1 MPTKSM
7 LLIANPRSGQGKF
20 VDDFFGLVEFFVKQG
35 FEVTVYP
42 TTGPRHAH
50 QVTLERAGGFDYLVC
65 CGGDGTLNE
74 VISALMLLERRPLL
88 GHIPYGSSND
98 FAATHGLLADV
109 MKGAQLVAD
118 GKPTAIDIGAFQ
130 EDRFFCYVAAF
141 GLFSDVSYDTPQS
154 RKNVLGHLAYV
165 LQGVKKL
172 GSIRH
177 HSCRI
182 ELDGEVIEDD
192 FIFGMIANSRS
203 VGGFGLP
210 FEIDVCLDDGEF
222 ELVLLRR
229 IHTLEKLAG
238 VISTLLGGK
247 GPPDSSFVMRR
258 AKNVRIICDKAI
270 SWSIDGEYGGSHK
283 VTEITARQKA
293 IEIITPHDTAA
304 PAKKGRRTLRP
315 RTE

>member
-1 MPTKSM
+1 MSVKSM
-7 LLIANPRSGQGKF
+7 LLITNPTSGQGKF
-20 VDDFFGLVEFFVKQG
+20 VDDFFAVVQLFAKNG

-42 TTGPRHAH
+42 TSGPRHAY
-50 QVTLERAGGFDYLVC
+50 QITLDRAEDFDYLVC

-88 GHIPYGSSND
+88 GHIPSGSSND
-98 FAATHGLLADV
+98 FAATHGLLADFL
-109 MKGAQLVAD
+109 KGAQTVVD

-130 EDRFFCYVAAF
+130 DGFFCYVAAF

-154 RKNVLGHLAYV
+154 QKNMLGHLAYV

-172 GSIRH
+172 ASIRH
-177 HSCRI
+177 YRCRI
-182 ELDGEVIEDD
+182 ELDDEVIEGD

-210 FEIDVCLDDGEF
+210 FEVNVCLDDGVF

-229 IHTLEKLAG
+229 IHRLEKLAG
-238 VISTLLGGK
+238 VITTLLGGK
-247 GPPDSSFVMRR
+247 GPPDSSFVIRSARR
-258 AKNVRIICDKAI
+258 VRITCEDEL
-270 SWSIDGEYGGSHK
+270 SWSIDGEYGGDYK
-283 VTEITARQKA
+283 ITDIAVRHRA
-293 IEIITPHDTAA
+293 IEIIAPHIPD
-304 PAKKGRRTLRP
+304 PVAKKRRRALKP